1 MSIRGVIF
9 LLYQVAVI
17 ATIVHVLMDNR
28 QQAKT
33 VAWALVIYFVPVVGI
48 IGYIF
53 FGVNTRRERMVSR
66 RSMDQLTKRSMLQ
79 FVEQKDLM
87 LPEAHKPV
95 IDLFVN
101 EGFSLPFS
109 GNRVDIITSGY
120 DFFPSL
126 LRDIAQA
133 KSHIHI
139 DVYIFEADALGRLI
153 ADALIAKSRQ
163 GVEVRIVYDDVG
175 CWQVKDS
182 FFEQMRREGIEVEP
196 FMPVR
201 FPSFARRANYRN
213 HRKIFVIDGRV
224 GYIGGMNIA
233 ERYVKGVRS
242 EELGV
247 RSEELG
253 VRSEE
258 LGVRS
263 EELGVR
269 SEELGVRSEEL
280 GVRSEELGVRSR
292 WRDTMLRVEGRGVYS
307 LQRAFLIDWYF
318 VDRTLLSDRKY
329 YPPSTLLPPPSTLHP
344 SPSTLQPSPSHAP
357 IVQTVT
363 SGPSSP
369 YPEIM
374 QGYVRIIMAA
384 RSYIYLETPYFLP
397 TSAVLYA
404 LKAAAQAGVDVR
416 LLVPARSDTR
426 IIDWA
431 SRSYL
436 REAVEAGVKV
446 GMYTGGFL
454 HSKLMVCDDTI
465 ATCGSTNIDFRSF
478 ENNFES
484 NMFIYD
490 DDFACRM
497 KQVYLEDESQSVPLS
512 EQTQRMNP
520 SFMARLTESVAR
532 LFSPL
537 L

>member
-9 LLYQVAVI
+9 LLYQVLVI

-33 VAWALVIYFVPVVGI
+33 VAWALVIYFVPVAGI
-48 IGYIF
+48 IAYLF
-53 FGVNTRRERMVSR
+53 FGVNTRKERLVSR
-66 RSMDQLTKRSMLQ
+66 RSMDQLTKRTMLQ
-79 FVEQKDLM
+79 FAEQKDLR

-95 IDLFVN
+95 IDLFVS

-109 GNRVDIITSGY
+109 GNRLDIITSGY

-126 LRDIAQA
+126 LRDISLAR
-133 KSHIHI
+133 SHIHI
-139 DVYIFEADALGRLI
+139 DVYIFEADALGRLV

-163 GVEVRIVYDDVG
+163 GVEVRIIYDDVG
-175 CWQVKDS
+175 CWRVKER
-182 FFEQMRREGIEVEP
+182 FFEQMRREGIEAEP

-213 HRKIFVIDGRV
+213 HRKLFVIDGRV

-233 ERYVKGVRS
+233 ERYVKGRV
-242 EELGV
+242 EAKAGAD
-247 RSEELG
+247 G
-253 VRSEE
+253 AMP
-258 LGVRS
+258 
-263 EELGVR
+263 
-269 SEELGVRSEEL
+269 
-280 GVRSEELGVRSR
+280 

-307 LQRAFLIDWYF
+307 LQRTFLIDWYF
-318 VDRTLLSDRKY
+318 VDRTMLSDRKY
-329 YPPSTLLPPPSTLHP
+329 YPQIGSPGLPAASLPSLS
-344 SPSTLQPSPSHAP
+344 SGP
-357 IVQTVT
+357 IVQTVA

-369 YPEIM
+369 CPEIM

-384 RSYIYLETPYFLP
+384 RAYIYLETPYFLP
-397 TSAVLYA
+397 TGEVLYA

-416 LLVPARSDTR
+416 LLVPARSDARFT
-426 IIDWA
+426 DWA

-446 GMYTGGFL
+446 GLYTAGFL
-454 HSKLMVCDDTI
+454 HSKLMVCDGTI
-465 ATCGSTNIDFRSF
+465 ATSGSTNIDFRSF
-478 ENNFES
+478 ENNFEA
-484 NMFIYD
+484 NMFVYD
-490 DDFACRM
+490 EAFARSM
-497 KQVYLEDESQSVPLS
+497 SRVFLHDESHSVALS
-512 EQTQRMNP
+512 SQPRRMSP
-520 SFMARLTESVAR
+520 PFMSRLAESLAR